1 MKLIA
6 TLLRYVIGAFGLVS
20 FFDGLVSLY
29 LLYSFKQPGTTFIL
43 WIFHDQPWAKVGLG
57 VVCIAASLLMRAAI
71 AWFASRSGTPK
82 PPPGRGTRGRM

>member
-6 TLLRYVIGAFGLVS
+6 TLLRYAIGAFGLVS

-29 LLYSFKQPGTTFIL
+29 MLYSFKQPGATFIL
-43 WIFHDQPWAKVGLG
+43 RIFHDQPWAKVGLG
-57 VVCIAASLLMRAAI
+57 VVCIALSLLMRAAI

-82 PPPGRGTRGRM
+82 PPPDRGTRGRM

>member
-6 TLLRYVIGAFGLVS
+6 TLLRYAIGAFGLVS

-29 LLYSFKQPGTTFIL
+29 MLYSFKQPGATFIL
-43 WIFHDQPWAKVGLG
+43 EIFHDQPWAKVGLG
-57 VVCIAASLLMRAAI
+57 VVCIALSLLMRAAI
-71 AWFASRSGTPK
+71 AWFASRSSTPK